1 VLRNPTRRPAQ
12 SDGEGSGIP
21 PELAVLPPEEQ
32 AAWLEENGPDLPPEQ
47 LETIRAWLA
56 MGNGPSDAMEAVQ
69 NLVNSEG
76 RGVEGEDVEAHESNE
91 ATQPTLEEFVA
102 DWEQRYP
109 GADVQRADLID
120 IARAQGAADPEA
132 TVDAFIEERG
142 AENEESDDEGDEE
155 GDTETPGFTDLNL
168 PEWVLQTALQL
179 NQGVPLTEVQ
189 MGRIVD
195 YWNLYH
201 GDASNQFSSIE
212 EIAPYLNDPSR
223 ANQILIEAA
232 VLDDL
237 PEQAI
242 TINVPNGSRVTI
254 PQSLATNLFENYGFD
269 MNSLPRMARL
279 VAMTGKDMLPFE
291 DPADN
296 LLIAAGLMSGLGLQ
310 DELSVEARERQ
321 DEMRRQQAIVDAR
334 EARGQGGRRPGTGF
348 FFGEEEGAGDT
359 ETDRAKPGMRTQYG
373 TENVNAFLDAALS
386 KGQGHDDHAVGWVR
400 QNWRQLSDED
410 RRAVNNWLFNHPGVR
425 AQVQDL
431 PGVQRDASARRG
443 GPQGPAAS
451 TVSLGLAQHRFRAGM
466 ERYQDVGLA
475 MVYAIDPGLAGRV
488 AATGGDPSR
497 LSPDD
502 ELKVW
507 SVIRRTTGQQA
518 ESWLDMAPDSPLS
531 LFRSLSSDRLGGGGG
546 AGGAG
551 RIRRM
556 IDPVQAKQ
564 QFADLFGALLLNEPP
579 DELKD
584 QLVGWLQG
592 ELDAAEEGMNFDA
605 SARIREFVENNPR
618 FKELYANRPAGMNP
632 EEYLAMFQT
641 GAASMLGAEAPSNA
655 SLEAGLKTGQYQTTI
670 GATLSEQLG
679 KPEEL
684 KNSRMFGRLAEVAD
698 IFGGAT

>member
-1 VLRNPTRRPAQ
+1 VVLRNQLPRPSAE
-12 SDGEGSGIP
+12 DDVP
-21 PELAVLPPEEQ
+21 DELQ
-32 AAWLEENGPDLPPEQ
+32 AIEDPQEAARWLEQNGDELSDSQ
-47 LETIRAWLA
+47 KQIIRSWLEMRAVGDPSGAWREVADVAINLQET
-56 MGNGPSDAMEAVQ
+56 GTPSDD
-69 NLVNSEG
+69 
-76 RGVEGEDVEAHESNE
+76 EDRESNE
-91 ATQPTLEEFVA
+91 AAGPTMEEFYNQ
-102 DWEQRYP
+102 WQEQYP
-109 GADVQRADLID
+109 NAPVQRADLID
-120 IARAQGAADPEA
+120 IARAEGAADPEA
-132 TVDAFIEERG
+132 TVDAFIEEKSG
-142 AENEESDDEGDEE
+142 DDEGEGDEE
-155 GDTETPGFTDLNL
+155 EGEEGEEAPGFTELNL

-310 DELSVEARERQ
+310 DELSVEAQERQ
-321 DEMRRQQAIVDAR
+321 AEMRRQQTIVDAR
-334 EARGQGGRRPGTGF
+334 EAREANRTPGSRRPGTGF
-348 FFGEEEGAGDT
+348 FFEEEERAGDI

-373 TENVNAFLDAALS
+373 TENVNAFLDAELS
-386 KGQGHDDHAVGWVR
+386 RGQGHDDHAVGWVR

-488 AATGGDPSR
+488 AATGGDPSK
-497 LSPDD
+497 LSPED
-502 ELKVW
+502 ELRVW
-507 SVIRRTTGQQA
+507 SVIRRTSGQQA

-531 LFRSLSSDRLGGGGG
+531 LFRSLSSDRLGGGGAG
-546 AGGAG
+546 GGAG

-564 QFADLFGALLLNEPP
+564 QFADLFGALLLVEPP
-579 DELKD
+579 DEL
-584 QLVGWLQG
+584 QSELVGWLQG
-592 ELDAAEEGMNFDA
+592 QLDAAEEGMNFDA
-605 SARIREFVENNPR
+605 S
-618 FKELYANRPAGMNP
+618 
-632 EEYLAMFQT
+632 
-641 GAASMLGAEAPSNA
+641 
-655 SLEAGLKTGQYQTTI
+655 
-670 GATLSEQLG
+670 
-679 KPEEL
+679 
-684 KNSRMFGRLAEVAD
+684 
-698 IFGGAT
+698 

>member
-1 VLRNPTRRPAQ
+1 VVLRNQLPRPSAE
-12 SDGEGSGIP
+12 DDVP
-21 PELAVLPPEEQ
+21 DELQ
-32 AAWLEENGPDLPPEQ
+32 AIEDPQEAARWLEQNGDELSDSQ
-47 LETIRAWLA
+47 KQIIRSWLEMRAVGDPSGAWREVADVAINLQET
-56 MGNGPSDAMEAVQ
+56 GTPSDD
-69 NLVNSEG
+69 
-76 RGVEGEDVEAHESNE
+76 EDRESNE
-91 ATQPTLEEFVA
+91 AAGPTMEEFYNQ
-102 DWEQRYP
+102 WQEQYP
-109 GADVQRADLID
+109 NAPVQRADLID
-120 IARAQGAADPEA
+120 IARAEGAADPEA
-132 TVDAFIEERG
+132 TVDAFIEEKSG
-142 AENEESDDEGDEE
+142 DDEGEGDEE
-155 GDTETPGFTDLNL
+155 EGEEGEEAPGFTELNL

-310 DELSVEARERQ
+310 DELSVEAQERQ
-321 DEMRRQQAIVDAR
+321 AEMRRQQTIVDAR
-334 EARGQGGRRPGTGF
+334 EAREANRTPGSRRPGTGF
-348 FFGEEEGAGDT
+348 FFEEEERAGDI

-373 TENVNAFLDAALS
+373 TENVNAFLDAELS
-386 KGQGHDDHAVGWVR
+386 RGQGHDDHAVGWVR

-488 AATGGDPSR
+488 AATGGDPAR
-497 LSPDD
+497 L
-502 ELKVW
+502 W
-507 SVIRRTTGQQA
+507 SVIRRTSGQQA